1 VGKCEEEARKMWEDQ
16 KIRKER
22 TQKKRKEKQ
31 RKKNIEW

>member
-1 VGKCEEEARKMWEDQ
+1 VGSGQEKARKIWVYQ

-22 TQKKRKEKQ
+22 TQNKRKEKQ